1 MGTRMKRIIFIM
13 IFGMFLLIVGSVF
26 ALTSLSDTSKVEKIG
41 DTYSVYVLKEQ
52 KTGIEIQDELS
63 SLNEEKKSYSTEI
76 YPSCVQGCP
85 YWCIFEA
92 EYLNLTE
99 VVKGCAENC
108 PVMCELERDYLI
120 EITDKRINEL
130 NVILKSK

>member
-1 MGTRMKRIIFIM
+1 MKRIMFIM

-26 ALTSLSDTSKVEKIG
+26 AFTSLPNKLKVEKVG
-41 DTYSVYVLKEQ
+41 DTYSVYILKEQ
-52 KTGIEIQDELS
+52 KTSTEIQDELS
-63 SLNEEKKSYSTEI
+63 KLNKEKKYYSKEI
-76 YPSCVQGCP
+76 YSQCIQSCP
-85 YWCIFEA
+85 DWCIFEA

-99 VVKGCAENC
+99 VVKGCDEGC

-130 NVILKSK
+130 NVILKTK